1 MSTASTIERRRSA
14 YEAAKKALIAACH
27 EHLRTIAKDTELCAA
42 IAHKERTPVA
52 EVVKAFQRLP
62 EGDVEVSDS
71 SNVFGEPL
79 SYGCELSVFVFDGR
93 RQRHRWARVN
103 IPLGTI
109 KDPRAFAQWRAGNI
123 GRAQEDRLAK
133 ARELCR
139 ERREINK
146 LINAL
151 PTELQ
156 SIALG
161 KKGGS
166 K

>member
-1 MSTASTIERRRSA
+1 MQTAAKIENRRRA
-14 YEAAKKALIAACH
+14 YEAAKKALITACH
-27 EHLRTIAKDTELCAA
+27 AHLRTIAQDAELCAA

-52 EVVKAFQRLP
+52 EVVKAFERLP

-71 SNVFGEPL
+71 NNVFGEPL
-79 SYGCELSVFVFDGR
+79 NYGAALSVFVFEGR
-93 RQRHRWARVN
+93 RQRHRWAHIK

-109 KDPRAFAQWRAGNI
+109 KDPLAYAQWRAGKI

-146 LINAL
+146 LISAL
-151 PTELQ
+151 PAELQ
-156 SIALG
+156 PIALG
-161 KKGGS
+161 KKG
-166 K
+166 